1 MRTLG
6 EHNERAYTAPRC
18 RARPIQSVVVN
29 QSPWLESCQHGKM
42 RLMVLENSQ
51 CRCCYYRLHLGIH
64 FTRSHVIC
72 CLRRF
77 LDLNVA
83 CGGIEKQRGN
93 EDSRGGGVR
102 EDSEED
108 SEDNGK
114 DRRATRKPGG
124 DKELSKLTH
133 VDLHSPVNKLI
144 LHK

>member
-1 MRTLG
+1 
-6 EHNERAYTAPRC
+6 
-18 RARPIQSVVVN
+18 
-29 QSPWLESCQHGKM
+29 
-42 RLMVLENSQ
+42 
-51 CRCCYYRLHLGIH
+51 
-64 FTRSHVIC
+64 
-72 CLRRF
+72 

-93 EDSRGGGVR
+93 EDSGEVG
-102 EDSEED
+102 ED
-108 SEDNGK
+108 SEDNGE